1 MFIRWWIPFIIY
13 FFNVLY
19 SNGWQQIVHE
29 EQVTIWLMFSNF
41 FNYSIHLSIHYK
53 LLTHHKYFYISLVG
67 SRRSNTIKWHE
78 TPMTMSSP
86 WLCYSKIHTSIFS
99 QVQSLGRRSSSS
111 SPIMVPPL
119 FCWYYDSLNISQNQ
133 ECKPPNHTCTC
144 PPNP

>member
-1 MFIRWWIPFIIY
+1 LLFVPCWGCTRLNVFVHRLDTITNVIWWPCSLDDESHSQFY

-29 EQVTIWLMFSNF
+29 EQVTIWLMLSSF

-53 LLTHHKYFYISLVG
+53 VLTHHKYFYISLAR
-67 SRRSNTIKWHE
+67 SRRSNTIKWHK

-99 QVQSLGRRSSSS
+99 QV
-111 SPIMVPPL
+111 
-119 FCWYYDSLNISQNQ
+119 
-133 ECKPPNHTCTC
+133 
-144 PPNP
+144 